1 MSTRNIKTFVWVALV
16 WCVLSIC
23 ASPLAAEESAKGWTE
38 GKVSAATPKDFIPS
52 LGEEEAYIERYT
64 LSMDLD
70 GGGWIGAYFTISN
83 LGFGNGHG
91 AARVRIK
98 LPDRKD
104 GNYSYFKKV
113 DRDKWTYKKD
123 VLDLDIAGL
132 KIVAKDAKT
141 FTLTFDS
148 PDDEVKIELEVT
160 NTLPMW
166 KPGRGRIDVADG
178 GYLAY
183 GLLSPR
189 GSAKGRVFI
198 DGAWREITVT
208 RNLFADHTATNIAP
222 FDLGDMFA
230 HSRAYED
237 KITVAWRAIKL
248 SEKYG
253 GKTFTWVMVG
263 YKDDVVFSD
272 ANAKLRTG
280 DTKRDKKTGYTI
292 PYSVQIDGTQG
303 EKGDS
308 VKLIWRADKMFRED
322 LLAKYGTAAKLVA
335 GAVSKPWRYE
345 FKSKFSMQLKV
356 SGSTA
361 KVAGEGRYYFDFMN
375 P

>member
-1 MSTRNIKTFVWVALV
+1 M
-16 WCVLSIC
+16 WCVMC
-23 ASPLAAEESAKGWTE
+23 VMASPLAAEETARGWNDGEAT
-38 GKVSAATPKDFIPS
+38 AASPKDFIPS
-52 LGEEEAYIERYT
+52 LQDEEAYIERYT
-64 LSMDLD
+64 ISMDLD

-83 LGFGNGHG
+83 LGFGSGHG

-104 GNYSYFKKV
+104 GAYEYFKKV
-113 DRDKWTYKKD
+113 DRDEWTYQKD
-123 VLDLDIAGL
+123 TLDLTIAGL
-132 KIVAKDAKT
+132 KIVAKDDKT
-141 FTLTFDS
+141 FSLHFES
-148 PDDEVKIELEVT
+148 PDDEVKFEFDIT

-183 GLLSPR
+183 GVLSPR
-189 GSAKGRVFI
+189 GSVKGRVFI
-198 DGAWREITVT
+198 DGAWRDVTVT
-208 RNLFADHTATNIAP
+208 RNLFADHSATNVAP
-222 FDLGDMFA
+222 FELGDMFA

-237 KITVAWRAIKL
+237 KVTVAWRSIKL

-253 GKTFTWVMVG
+253 GQTFTWVMVG
-263 YKDDVVFSD
+263 YKDDIVFSD
-272 ANAKLRTG
+272 ADATLRTG
-280 DTKRDKKTGYTI
+280 DTKRDVKTGYTI
-292 PYSVQIDGTQG
+292 PYSVQIDGKQG

-308 VKLIWRADKMFRED
+308 VKLIWRSEKMFKED
-322 LLAKYGTAAKLVA
+322 LLDKYGAAAKLVA

-345 FKSKFSMQLKV
+345 FKSKFAMQLEV

-361 KVAGEGRYYFDFMN
+361 KVGGKGRYYFDFMN